1 MKFPEHLPIQGG
13 VPIVHQDEC
22 VGAIGVSGVPTHED
36 ERVASGDVAALAW
49 EQSARYG
56 MPGMSIRA

>member
-13 VPIVHQDEC
+13 VPIAHQGEG
-22 VGAIGVSGVPTHED
+22 VGAIGVSGVPSHED
-36 ERVASGDVAALAW
+36 EQVASADVAALAW
-49 EQSARYG
+49 ERSARYG